1 MKTILFI
8 ARYINYVFTAKNKH
22 IAHSPFLYQFITK
35 VLNQTSNDRN
45 CKEIIKLRKKLCN
58 SDESIQIS
66 DFGAGSHIN
75 KAKKRKIKDIAKN
88 SSKNKKFG
96 ELLYRITKYYN
107 PLNIIELGT
116 SLGISTLYLAKGASK
131 SKVYTFEGCPET
143 TKIAKK
149 NFKEM
154 NVKNVNITLGNFKHT
169 LQKKLKEIQ
178 FIESYQIKKI
188 YPNNLRIKII
198 EKKPI
203 AIIQRMKQKKYFTD
217 RGDLID
223 FRDIKKFKDLL
234 DKTSKMA
241 SKYNLL
247 KKFKNPLLPLST
259 EIKYILFNKS
269 KTDCEFRIFHNLL
282 SKI

>member
-8 ARYINYVFTAKNKH
+8 ARYIKYVFTAKNQH

-35 VLNQTSNDRN
+35 VLNKTSNDRN
-45 CKEIIKLRKKLCN
+45 CNEIIKLRKKLCN
-58 SDESIQIS
+58 SNETIQIS

-75 KAKKRKIKDIAKN
+75 KAKKRKIKDVAKN

-116 SLGISTLYLAKGASK
+116 SFGISTLYLAKGGSR
-131 SKVYTFEGCPET
+131 SNVYTFEGCPET

-154 NVKNVNITLGNFKHT
+154 NVKNVYITIGNFKYT

-178 FIESYQIKKI
+178 SVDLVFIDGNHKEK
-188 YPNNLRIKII
+188 PTI
-198 EKKPI
+198 E
-203 AIIQRMKQKKYFTD
+203 Y
-217 RGDLID
+217 
-223 FRDIKKFKDLL
+223 
-234 DKTSKMA
+234 
-241 SKYNLL
+241 
-247 KKFKNPLLPLST
+247 FKNCLKYANNNTIFILDDIHWS
-259 EIKYILFNKS
+259 EGMEKAWENIKSHHRTTLTIDLFYVGIVYIKS
-269 KTDCEFRIFHNLL
+269 EL
-282 SKI
+282 SKENYTIRF